1 MHPMRICHFTS
12 VHPWNDIRIFHKEC
26 VSLAAMGHD
35 VTLVAV
41 GEKDDDFVLQ
51 GVRVVTLVNSFTGR
65 GSRAL
70 RFSGKVVSSA
80 LNIDADIY
88 HFHDP
93 ELLPYAK
100 RFVRLSKKVVYDVH
114 EDLPRQI
121 STKPWIPKL
130 FRGLAASIAEWME
143 NHLVKGVSG
152 VVAATPHIEK
162 RFQLLTSRT
171 CCVFNAPL
179 LREFSL
185 QSTPSYSSRKLVYI
199 GLISEK
205 RGILTLLHAL
215 ENINGRLQLAG
226 KFESDQLLAHCKNM
240 PAWKKVDYHGVLDRA
255 AIAGLLCESSVGMVT
270 LHPTTNYLESYP
282 IKMFEYMG
290 AALPVVAS
298 DFPLWKGIVEKHEA
312 GVCVNPLD
320 SEAIANAVNRL
331 LDNAGQCRKM
341 GEKGR
346 KHILSEFNWEHEALK
361 LSTFYETLMN

>member
-1 MHPMRICHFTS
+1 MHSLRICHFTS

-26 VSLAAMGHD
+26 VSLASMGHE
-35 VTLVAV
+35 VTLIAV
-41 GEKDDDFVLQ
+41 GEKDDDFVFQ
-51 GVRVVTLVNSFTGR
+51 GVRVVTVVNSFTGR

-70 RFSGKVVSSA
+70 RFSRKVVSSA
-80 LNIDADIY
+80 LNVDADIY

-152 VVAATPHIEK
+152 VVAATPHIEN
-162 RFQLLTSRT
+162 RFQLLTSNT

-185 QSTPSYSSRKLVYI
+185 QSTPSYGSRKLVYI

-215 ENINGRLQLAG
+215 EHINGSLQLAG
-226 KFESDQLLAHCKNM
+226 KFESEQLLAQCKNM

-270 LHPTTNYLESYP
+270 LHPTSNYVESYP

-312 GVCVNPLD
+312 GVCVNPL
-320 SEAIANAVNRL
+320 EPTEIAEAVNRL
-331 LDNAGQCRKM
+331 FEGADQCRRM
-341 GEKGR
+341 GERGR
-346 KHILSEFNWEHEALK
+346 RYIIEEFNWEHEASK
-361 LSTFYETLMN
+361 LNSFYETLTK